1 MPTITRCAWAGADP
15 LYRDYYDQEWGRPV
29 HEDRILFEFL
39 ILEGAQAGLS
49 WITILRKRENYRR
62 AFDGFNP
69 EKIAVYTQKKIDAL
83 LQDVG
88 IVRNRL
94 KVQGA
99 VKNARAFLKV
109 QEEFGSF
116 DRYIWSFVNG
126 KPLVNKF
133 KAHQD
138 LPARTEISDQISKD
152 LKKRGFTFVGSTI
165 MYAFM
170 QAVGMVNDHVTE
182 CFCYCRCPERSFV

>member
-1 MPTITRCAWAGADP
+1 M
-15 LYRDYYDQEWGRPV
+15 
-29 HEDRILFEFL
+29 
-39 ILEGAQAGLS
+39 
-49 WITILRKRENYRR
+49 RKRENYRR
-62 AFDGFNP
+62 AFDGFDP
-69 EKIAVYTQKKIDAL
+69 EKIAVYHQKKIEAL
-83 LQDVG
+83 LQDAG

-94 KVQGA
+94 KVEGA

-116 DRYIWSFVNG
+116 ERYIWSFVNG

-182 CFCYCRCPERSFV
+182 CFCYRRCQKERRDQ